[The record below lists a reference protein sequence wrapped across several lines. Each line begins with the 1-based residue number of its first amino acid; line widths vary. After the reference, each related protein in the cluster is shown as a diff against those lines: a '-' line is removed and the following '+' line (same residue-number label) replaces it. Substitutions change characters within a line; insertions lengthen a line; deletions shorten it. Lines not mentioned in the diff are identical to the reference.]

1 MEIYSRDEASER
13 AGSDAI
19 TSSTSYSSIQKSALI
34 RSAEVYVQDQ
44 SWCAQSGAASLLRTR
59 MWSPA

>member
-13 AGSDAI
+13 AGSVAI
-19 TSSTSYSSIQKSALI
+19 TSSTSNSSIHKSTLF
-34 RSAEVYVQDQ
+34 RSAEVFVQE
-44 SWCAQSGAASLLRTR
+44 SWCAQSGAASLFRTR